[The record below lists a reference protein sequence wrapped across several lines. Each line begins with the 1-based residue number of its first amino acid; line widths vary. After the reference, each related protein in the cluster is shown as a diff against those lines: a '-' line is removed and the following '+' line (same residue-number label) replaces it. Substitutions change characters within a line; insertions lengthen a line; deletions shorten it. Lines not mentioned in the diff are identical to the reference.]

1 LGGISTL
8 LLLLL
13 LLLLWGRCVW
23 LLLLLLDIGF
33 CHLICSISSDVI
45 GWTRSIRFIN
55 PKGHSAFI
63 QTCDWLYIAVFLISF
78 HYST

>member
-1 LGGISTL
+1 VVVVAAMVVVAGAEEESCLEGHSL
-8 LLLLL
+8 P
-13 LLLLWGRCVW
+13 CAAPM
-23 LLLLLLDIGF
+23 
-33 CHLICSISSDVI
+33 
-45 GWTRSIRFIN
+45 RSIRFIN